1 MGSHHI
7 RTVNGEVVHV
17 CPQCEQEKARSEFYL
32 KKNIQKR
39 SGLLERVVPCKECHK
54 RNRKDNYELYRDKQ
68 ENWRLNHF
76 YGIDKDEYNRMLEE
90 QGGTCM
96 ICNKA
101 GDIRKKDSRPIALA
115 VDHNHETG
123 KIRGLLCLNCNSG
136 IGKLGDSTDILRKAI
151 EYLEAQ

>member
-1 MGSHHI
+1 
-7 RTVNGEVVHV
+7 
-17 CPQCEQEKARSEFYL
+17 
-32 KKNIQKR
+32 
-39 SGLLERVVPCKECHK
+39 
-54 RNRKDNYELYRDKQ
+54 
-68 ENWRLNHF
+68 
-76 YGIDKDEYNRMLEE
+76 MLEE